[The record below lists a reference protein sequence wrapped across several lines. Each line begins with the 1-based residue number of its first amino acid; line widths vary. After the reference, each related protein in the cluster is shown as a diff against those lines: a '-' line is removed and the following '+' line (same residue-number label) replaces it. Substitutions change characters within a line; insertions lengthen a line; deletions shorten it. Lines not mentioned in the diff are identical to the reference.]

1 MQTEHWGVVPNDD
14 DSGALPSDK
23 YVATGVKKPKLDE
36 IRQRGEQLPSDMQH
50 TVELKSSVVTQTI
63 EVMKQTEMLQS
74 LIDTYST
81 KNASLEIFSNYELC
95 INNYFLQ
102 GSSNYLLNPCQMI
115 PEVDFPPENAADLVS
130 EQKFQKPI
138 WFIPT
143 VDTAYSRGD
152 PQSYPELSSNTC
164 RHALRKAMCGLL
176 RLAGFTDSSET
187 AVVLLT
193 DAAEE
198 FLRSFVQEYRGF
210 YDIEP
215 KLEKSTMLRLQP
227 LEQAYFSM
235 TGTSLTQ
242 VHNYYKHKV
251 ISRNRTE
258 IAEFNSVLQEY
269 DKLMKE
275 SQSSMQKQQQLQ
287 QHHQQHNNHH
297 EFNGHDFLNMLE
309 MQPGGV
315 SGEDGNNSTTGS
327 NSMGNIMGEMLQE
340 LGGSTNSSISMSN
353 VSSSQQQMISSN
365 ALYGLLEG
373 QITNNNSTS
382 TSNVAASSGYQ
393 GNFDT

>member
-1 MQTEHWGVVPNDD
+1 MQTEHWGVLLNDD
-14 DSGALPSDK
+14 DSGALPADK
-23 YVATGVKKPKLDE
+23 YVATGAKKPKLDE
-36 IRQRGEQLPSDMQH
+36 IRQRGEQFPVTDLHH

-81 KNASLEIFSNYELC
+81 KN
-95 INNYFLQ
+95 

-143 VDTAYSRGD
+143 VDTPYSRGD

-164 RHALRKAMCGLL
+164 RHTLRKVMCGLL

-193 DAAEE
+193 DAAED
-198 FLRSFVQEYRGF
+198 FMRSFVEEYRGF

-215 KLEKSTMLRLQP
+215 KLQKSTMLRLQP

-251 ISRNRTE
+251 ITRNRTE

-275 SQSSMQKQQQLQ
+275 SQSSMQKQQQHQQQQQ
-287 QHHQQHNNHH
+287 QHNHH
-297 EFNGHDFLNMLE
+297 EFNGHDFLNILE
-309 MQPGGV
+309 MQPGNGNSGGGGGV
-315 SGEDGNNSTTGS
+315 VEDGNNSTTGS

-340 LGGSTNSSISMSN
+340 LGGSTNSSISLSN

-373 QITNNNSTS
+373 QLTNNNTNSTS
-382 TSNVAASSGYQ
+382 ASNVPASSSGYQ
-393 GNFDT
+393 ANFDT